1 MKTVTTSPKGQVVI
15 PKEIRD
21 KVGLK
26 PGKRVTVEAVGDH
39 VEVRALPE
47 DPVEFFCGAF
57 KEGSSLTKALL
68 EERKE
73 DAGREAKKGT

>member
-1 MKTVTTSPKGQVVI
+1 MKTVTTSSKGQVVI

-26 PGKRVTVEAVGDH
+26 PGKRAMVEVVGDH

-47 DPVEFFCGAF
+47 DPVEFFCGVF
-57 KEGSSLTKALL
+57 KEGSSLAKALL
-68 EERKE
+68 EARKE